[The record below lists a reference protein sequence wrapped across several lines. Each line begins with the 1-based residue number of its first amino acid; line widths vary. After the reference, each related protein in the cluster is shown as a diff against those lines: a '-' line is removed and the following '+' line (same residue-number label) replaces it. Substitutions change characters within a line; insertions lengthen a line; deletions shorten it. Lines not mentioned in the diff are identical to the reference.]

1 MDWQAHFDREQARV
15 EDGEARM
22 DPEQLV
28 RIGNAAYGAG
38 LSLLMLGRRD
48 EANAWLGRAATR
60 WRESWEHATPTS
72 WGRPIGT
79 IKASLIAGDRRAARA
94 YSRWALEL
102 GTETAESPIG
112 RYAASLALLT
122 LARWP
127 DARIIAATIRGLD
140 DFPHDVADALWS
152 IAANDEAGYAIA
164 VDSIVTLVRDAR
176 RFSRGRAGRRHGARA
191 AAARRAARL
200 HGPAPALAGPACLN
214 RNARLTKPSLRLTNC
229 R

>member
-1 MDWQAHFDREQARV
+1 MDWQAHFDRERTRV
-15 EDGEARM
+15 EDGEARL

-38 LSLLMLGRRD
+38 LSLLMLGRKA
-48 EANAWLGRAATR
+48 EAHEWLSRAAVR

-79 IKASLIAGDRRAARA
+79 IKASLIAGDRPRARA

-102 GTETAESPIG
+102 GSDTAESPIG

-127 DARIIAATIRGLD
+127 DARHAAATLRGLD
-140 DFPHDVADALWS
+140 DFPGDVADALWS
-152 IAANDEAGYAIA
+152 IAANDAPGYA
-164 VDSIVTLVRDAR
+164 T
-176 RFSRGRAGRRHGARA
+176 
-191 AAARRAARL
+191 
-200 HGPAPALAGPACLN
+200 ALASVVRSFETREEFLEDVPVADTALALQPLAERRGVSTALGPSAVLP
-214 RNARLTKPSLRLTNC
+214 A
-229 R
+229 